1 MSNEENSQEVKELL
15 RQAIARAQDT
25 ELRRDLWPQVLRK
38 LEEQPAAVAGI
49 PWFDWVLAAILSA
62 ALVLFPGSIP
72 ALLYHL

>member
-1 MSNEENSQEVKELL
+1 MSNEENSKEVKELL

-38 LEEQPAAVAGI
+38 LEEQPAPVVGI
-49 PWFDWVLAAILSA
+49 PWFDWALAAILSA
-62 ALVLFPGSIP
+62 VLVFFPGSIL